1 MCSWPFSRALSPQPE
16 RSFHVVLW
24 SLAEVLAA
32 AGAGRQAGRGRR
44 GLLPHVLCTED
55 PLQMSCILGAV
66 HRLALRYMHDRGVPD
81 ARNPIPILE
90 PQSILVSVLEIGQ
103 IYGRADMPTASI
115 KSGKIYGRED
125 MPDAS
130 IKSAYPSQ
138 AGSLAAATPLLSHRF
153 WSLAG
158 VPAAAG
164 ARRQAGR
171 GRRGPLPQVLRTKDS
186 LQTFCARCACHHLAS
201 HCERRQLATL
211 HWNTHAI
218 AQERIT

>member
-1 MCSWPFSRALSPQPE
+1 MCSCPFSRALSPQPE

-44 GLLPHVLCTED
+44 GPLPHVLCKED

-138 AGSLAAATPLLSHRF
+138 AGSVAAARPPLSHRF
-153 WSLAG
+153 G
-158 VPAAAG
+158 VW
-164 ARRQAGR
+164 RQAGR
-171 GRRGPLPQVLRTKDS
+171 GRRGPLSQVLRTKDS

-218 AQERIT
+218 APERIT